1 MLEADINHLAILA
14 AAIVSMAIGAVWYS
28 PFIFGKIWMAQS
40 GLRPEDMK
48 GRGRAMAI
56 AAVSALV
63 AAYVLAHFMALLD
76 VQSLNRGLA
85 VAFWVW
91 LGFVATVMALE
102 MGFGGKSLKAYLIE
116 TGNQLASFLAM
127 GAILSVWR

>member
-1 MLEADINHLAILA
+1 MLESDINHLAVIA
-14 AAIVSMAIGAVWYS
+14 AAIVSMAIGAIWYS
-28 PFIFGKIWMAQS
+28 PFIFGKVWMIQS

-48 GRGRAMAI
+48 GKGRAMTI

-76 VQSLNRGLA
+76 VQSPSRGLV

-116 TGNQLASFLAM
+116 AGNQLASFLAM
-127 GAILSVWR
+127 AAVLSIWR

>member
-1 MLEADINHLAILA
+1 MLEADINHLAVLA
-14 AAIVSMAIGAVWYS
+14 SAIVSMAIGAVWYS

-48 GRGRAMAI
+48 GKGRAMAI
-56 AAVSALV
+56 AAVSAL
-63 AAYVLAHFMALLD
+63 AASYVLAHFVDILD
-76 VQSLNRGLA
+76 ARSLQRGLA
-85 VAFWVW
+85 VAFWIW

-102 MGFGGKSLKAYLIE
+102 MGFAGKSFKAYLID